1 MGNQFLMLAA
11 NCRIIVHV
19 IVKYLWLD
27 AKKNYKIYRFLSV
40 GRFKI
45 AREELQN
52 NILCVLVISSEEFRR
67 LVLRSCRRLVLP
79 RVLNQFLV

>member
-1 MGNQFLMLAA
+1 MLAA
-11 NCRIIVHV
+11 NCPIIVHV